1 MKREPNRFVNSNPT
15 ILMYLNTTSGGIGVY
30 AGIDKLLL
38 PMIVLSE
45 QEDVRGNL
53 EKGDNYSEEQE
64 YFESPVQ

>member
-15 ILMYLNTTSGGIGVY
+15 ILMYLNTSAGIGVY

-38 PMIVLSE
+38 PMIVLSGK
-45 QEDVRGNL
+45 EDVRGNL
-53 EKGDNYSEEQE
+53 EKGDDYSEEQE